1 MSADRSD
8 RRLGTS
14 GTAETS
20 RQMLSRRNCGTGLSY
35 RLWRHDPLRFQSKP
49 GSSGAQHKSLGD
61 LPHAAIGPQV
71 GTDLVLFE
79 GAYVRGN
86 VRDFR
91 AGQLHVRHL
100 RVWIEEKEGN
110 LCRVKV
116 GALRYAGKWRRLRR
130 RFLTWCNHMAFG
142 APALDHGFSM
152 VWISS
157 KC

>member
-1 MSADRSD
+1 
-8 RRLGTS
+8 
-14 GTAETS
+14 
-20 RQMLSRRNCGTGLSY
+20 MLSRRNLGQGFRS
-35 RLWRHDPLRFQSKP
+35 RL
-49 GSSGAQHKSLGD
+49 GSRAPAVPTCTQQQRRPAQIRLESASSC
-61 LPHAAIGPQV
+61 AAIGPQV

-79 GAYVRGN
+79 AAYVRSN

-152 VWISS
+152 VWINS